1 MREEEGE
8 GGREGE
14 REGGRRLRER
24 VGMGKR
30 GQREKGGKRR
40 GKDFLVSLALLSDV
54 TSRSLSTKY

>member
-1 MREEEGE
+1 
-8 GGREGE
+8 
-14 REGGRRLRER
+14 
-24 VGMGKR
+24 MGKR